1 MKRRR
6 FLELAGLGV
15 GATVITSKLAAT
27 DSTTWKVADPLSP
40 PAGKAYGSGYFGNW
54 IEDQFG
60 MPAYQYTCNQITDPK
75 AVSPVDPIWRR
86 PADHTHQVGNDRLV
100 AAVSNYGYVQVRQ
113 DEGSPKF
120 LNDYYPEQDRYGGG
134 IGFLSDGD
142 KVLST
147 YYSAVAESLER
158 HFGIGYFRKRL
169 LSDKYEIDQVIF
181 APFGDDPVLI
191 SQVTV
196 TNHSDH
202 TVTPRWVEYWGCHQ
216 YQFSYRALMES
227 AIPAG
232 AQPAP
237 QLRRDFGGRFTHH
250 FRATKDRAGF
260 IDTQTFPG
268 RSAAEE
274 GCLAESAKCAG
285 NKSKRILW
293 NTGASVGRRRQ
304 YGRSDSS
311 ANISRFSGRARRCGH
326 NKREKVFRGRS

>member
-27 DSTTWKVADPLSP
+27 DSTTSKVADPLSP
-40 PAGKAYGSGYFGNW
+40 PAGKAYGLGYFGNW

-75 AVSPVDPIWRR
+75 AVSPVDPILRR

-113 DEGSPKF
+113 DEGSPEF

-237 QLRRDFGGRFTHH
+237 QLRRDFGRPIHAPFSSHEGPHGAYRYSDLS
-250 FRATKDRAGF
+250 RP
-260 IDTQTFPG
+260 PG
-268 RSAAEE
+268 RQRRAPGRTCKPRWKISQ
-274 GCLAESAKCAG
+274 
-285 NKSKRILW
+285 RILW
-293 NTGASVGRRRQ
+293 NTQVSVGRK
-304 YGRSDSS
+304 
-311 ANISRFSGRARRCGH
+311 APVWKI
-326 NKREKVFRGRS
+326 